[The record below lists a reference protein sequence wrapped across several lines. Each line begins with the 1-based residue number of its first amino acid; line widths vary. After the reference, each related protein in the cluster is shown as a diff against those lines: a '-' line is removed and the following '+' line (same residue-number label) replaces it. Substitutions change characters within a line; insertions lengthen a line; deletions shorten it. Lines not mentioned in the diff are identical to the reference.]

1 MPSSRPLASAAP
13 ERLTAEDLTAPM
25 SGHCTCC
32 EHMLAAVTVSG
43 RPLCL
48 TCAPAFAL
56 DEPGID
62 DVATLIWLPHLDQGA
77 LGRCVTALHVAAK
90 AAGHTVYDQGLSGEA
105 LSAKRAF
112 EALLSCRL
120 GALEKIGTDRP
131 SLYRSALKSLS
142 RNPFPEA
149 HETGLR
155 ILMRGKWFPD
165 NPRRYLDAAQEWAVS
180 R

>member
-1 MPSSRPLASAAP
+1 
-13 ERLTAEDLTAPM
+13 LTVEDLNAPM
-25 SGHCTCC
+25 TGYCTCC
-32 EHMLAAVTVSG
+32 EHMLAAVTVAG
-43 RPLCL
+43 RSLCL

-77 LGRCVTALHVAAK
+77 LSRCVTALHVAAR
-90 AAGHTVYDQGLSGEA
+90 ATGHTVYDQSLSGQA
-105 LSAKRAF
+105 LNAKRAF

-142 RNPFPEA
+142 RNPLPET

-155 ILMRGKWFPD
+155 ILMRGTWFPD
-165 NPRRYLDAAQEWAVS
+165 NPRRYLDAATEWAVS

>member
-1 MPSSRPLASAAP
+1 
-13 ERLTAEDLTAPM
+13 
-25 SGHCTCC
+25 
-32 EHMLAAVTVSG
+32 MLAAVTVSR

-142 RNPFPEA
+142 RNPLPEA

-155 ILMRGKWFPD
+155 ILMRGTWFPD
-165 NPRRYLDAAQEWAVS
+165 NPRRYVDAVTEWAGS

>member
-1 MPSSRPLASAAP
+1 
-13 ERLTAEDLTAPM
+13 
-25 SGHCTCC
+25 
-32 EHMLAAVTVSG
+32 MLAAVTVSG

-90 AAGHTVYDQGLSGEA
+90 TAGHTVYDQGLSGEA

-131 SLYRSALKSLS
+131 SLYRSGLKRLS

-155 ILMRGKWFPD
+155 ILMRGTWFPS

>member
-1 MPSSRPLASAAP
+1 
-13 ERLTAEDLTAPM
+13 
-25 SGHCTCC
+25 
-32 EHMLAAVTVSG
+32 MLAAVTVSG

-120 GALEKIGTDRP
+120 GAVEKIGTDRP

-142 RNPFPEA
+142 RNPLPEA

-155 ILMRGKWFPD
+155 ILMRGTWFPD
-165 NPRRYLDAAQEWAVS
+165 NPRRYVNAVTEWAGS

>member
-1 MPSSRPLASAAP
+1 MLSPRPSSSRDTKKLII
-13 ERLTAEDLTAPM
+13 EDMTLPM
-25 SGHCTCC
+25 IEHCTCC
-32 EHMLAAVTVSG
+32 EYLLAAVTVAG
-43 RPLCL
+43 KPLCL

-62 DVATLIWLPHLDQGA
+62 DVATLIWLPHLDQGV
-77 LGRCVTALHVAAK
+77 LGRCVTALHVAAR
-90 AAGHTVYDQGLSGEA
+90 AAGHTLYDQSLSGQA

-112 EALLSCRL
+112 EALLFCRL

-142 RNPFPEA
+142 RHPLPEA

-155 ILMRGKWFPD
+155 ILMRGTWFPE
-165 NPRRYLDAAQEWAVS
+165 NPRRYLEATTEWALS

>member
-1 MPSSRPLASAAP
+1 MPSSRPLASAAR
-13 ERLTAEDLTAPM
+13 ERLTVEDLKAPL

-32 EHMLAAVTVSG
+32 EHMLAAVNVAG

-77 LGRCVTALHVAAK
+77 LGRCVTALHVAAR
-90 AAGHTVYDQGLSGEA
+90 AAGHTVYDQALPGQA

-120 GALEKIGTDRP
+120 GAVEKIGTDRP

-142 RNPFPEA
+142 RNPLPEA

-155 ILMRGKWFPD
+155 ILMRGTWFPD
-165 NPRRYLDAAQEWAVS
+165 NPRRYVDAVTEWAGS